1 MSAAASIK
9 ATTEEAQKG
18 NSLWMDGL
26 KRLKKNKA
34 SVVSFYFIVFICFV
48 AVFANQLMPYPFDEQ
63 FPEKIL
69 QGSTS
74 SHWLGTDS
82 LGRDLFSRLI
92 YGARMSMAVGIL
104 TAIISLIIGAVY
116 GSISGWVGG
125 KVDSVM
131 MRAVDMLYS
140 IPTLVLLILVKITFD
155 SMNMF
160 QNNPELKAL
169 SGMLLALSLVSW
181 VTLARIVR
189 GQVLQLKS
197 ITFVEAAQSMG
208 ASNFRILFRHIF
220 PNILGPIIVLL
231 TIQIPSN
238 ILFESFLSFI
248 GLGLQPPFSSWGTLA
263 NDGWRSMRSYPH
275 LSIYP
280 GIALFLTMFAFN
292 LLGDGLRDA
301 FDPKMNN
308 TD

>member
-1 MSAAASIK
+1 MSAAANIK
-9 ATTEEAQKG
+9 PTEEPQKG

-34 SVVSFYFIVFICFV
+34 SVVSFYLIVFICFV
-48 AVFANQLMPYPFDEQ
+48 AIFANQLMPYPFDEQ
-63 FPEKIL
+63 FPDHIL
-69 QGSTS
+69 EGSS
-74 SHWLGTDS
+74 SKFWLGTDS

-104 TAIISLIIGAVY
+104 TAIISLVIGAIY
-116 GSISGWVGG
+116 GSISGWAGG
-125 KVDSVM
+125 RTDSIM
-131 MRAVDMLYS
+131 MRAVDILYS

-155 SMNMF
+155 SMDMF
-160 QNNPELKAL
+160 PNNPELKAL
-169 SGMLLALSLVSW
+169 TGMLLALSLVSW

-208 ASNFRILFRHIF
+208 ASNFRILFKHIF

-248 GLGLQPPFSSWGTLA
+248 GLGLKPPFSSWGSLA
-263 NDGWRSMRSYPH
+263 NDGWRSMKSYPH
-275 LSIYP
+275 LMVYP
-280 GIALFLTMFAFN
+280 GIALFFTMFAFN